1 MSADTDETIR
11 ASLDTV
17 LDVFCDR
24 HPRGFIALTELS
36 RPDFWFRDP
45 LVEIH
50 GFKSYKAFLRE
61 SSAHRVE
68 TRWTVLGAAVSQL
81 SGYVRWHYA
90 ATYKDGASLAFDGMT
105 EFGFDGDGRLAFQI
119 DFWDAAEVLAVIEPK
134 LRDQLAVTKKT
145 VHL

>member
-1 MSADTDETIR
+1 MPTDIS
-11 ASLDTV
+11 ASLGTV

-24 HPRGFIALTELS
+24 HPRGFLALTELS

-50 GFKSYKAFLRE
+50 GFKNYKAFLRE
-61 SSAHRVE
+61 SAAHRIE
-68 TRWTVLGAAVSQL
+68 TRWTVLGSAVSGS

-105 EFGFDGDGRLAFQI
+105 EFGFDGDGFLAFQI
-119 DFWDAAEVLAVIEPK
+119 DFWDAAEVLATIEPG
-134 LRDQLAVTKKT
+134 LRDRLAAVKKT
-145 VHL
+145 AHL